1 MQFWFWVALL
11 TFAALAFVLIPL
23 LRQSGTK
30 TSPVTDSQRAENLRL
45 FAEREAEIEADLAA
59 GVIDLDA
66 HDALIRELQLSLL
79 DDVELGEAG
88 QKKSAKATQARRPW
102 WVLGAVLVIL
112 PVLAV
117 SLYQR
122 WGYIDDVELMGLFQR
137 TLAAQGDPSLAQGL
151 VVDLG
156 EVVKQDS
163 EKPWA
168 WYFLGENFA
177 SLGMFNEAQI
187 AYLQAAERL
196 QGAPEESLVLGRAAL
211 ALYIKSEFEFSPELE
226 ALIARARE
234 INPNEIA
241 VLQLLAADA
250 QNRED
255 YAAAIGFWRQ
265 LIQNDPN
272 SLEAQ
277 SLRAEIAN
285 AQRLLAESTGEQPVG
300 PTIRVRVEMDGS
312 VEADPAWRVFVAAR
326 NAEREGMPPL
336 AALDLRVADL
346 PAEVVLNDQA
356 AVGPFNLSSAER
368 VTVSVLISRTGA
380 ANPQTGDYRV
390 VSPELSV
397 GADSQTLTL
406 VVSEQLD

>member
-1 MQFWFWVALL
+1 MQFWFWIALL
-11 TFAALAFVLIPL
+11 TLAALCFVLIPL
-23 LRQSGTK
+23 LRRNAGEALAS
-30 TSPVTDSQRAENLRL
+30 DAQRAENLRL
-45 FAEREAEIEADLAA
+45 FGEREAEIDSDLAT
-59 GVIDLDA
+59 GVIDSET
-66 HDALIRELQLSLL
+66 HGALIRELQLSLL
-79 DDVELGEAG
+79 DDVELGEGAQEGDSGSAG
-88 QKKSAKATQARRPW
+88 ARPPW
-102 WVLGAVLVIL
+102 VVLSVVAFVL

-122 WGYIDDVELMGLFQR
+122 WGYIEDVELMALFQR
-137 TLAAQGDPSLAQGL
+137 TLEAQGDPALTQAL

-156 EVVKQDS
+156 EVVREDS

-234 INPNEIA
+234 INPSEIA

-255 YAAAIGFWRQ
+255 YAAAIAYWRQ
-265 LIQNDPN
+265 LIQSDPN

-285 AQRLLAESTGEQPVG
+285 AQRLLAESSGELLAG
-300 PTIRVRVEMDGS
+300 PAIRVRVELGEG

-326 NAEREGMPPL
+326 NADQDGMPPL
-336 AALDLRVADL
+336 AAVDLRVADL
-346 PAEVVLNDQA
+346 PAEVLLNDAA

-368 VTVSVLISRTGA
+368 ASVSVLISRAGTA
-380 ANPQTGDYRV
+380 SPQSGDYRAASDA
-390 VSPELSV
+390 VSL
-397 GADSQTLTL
+397 ADDSPLLTL
-406 VVSEQLD
+406 VVSEQID

>member
-1 MQFWFWVALL
+1 MQFWFWIALL
-11 TFAALAFVLIPL
+11 TLAALCFVIVPL
-23 LRQSGTK
+23 LRKGAGKET
-30 TSPVTDSQRAENLRL
+30 VTDAQRAENLRL
-45 FAEREAEIEADLAA
+45 FGEREAEIDADLAA
-59 GVIDLDA
+59 GIIDSEG
-66 HDALIRELQLSLL
+66 HGALIRELQLSLL
-79 DDVELGEAG
+79 DDVELGEG
-88 QKKSAKATQARRPW
+88 AKGSDFDSGGARPPW
-102 WVLGAVLVIL
+102 LLLAVVAIIL
-112 PVLAV
+112 PALAV

-122 WGYIDDVELMGLFQR
+122 WGYIEDVELMSLFQR
-137 TLAAQGDPSLAQGL
+137 TLEAQGDPSQAQAL

-156 EVVKQDS
+156 EVVKEDS
-163 EKPWA
+163 ERPWA

-211 ALYIKSEFEFSPELE
+211 ALYIKSEFEFSPELD
-226 ALIARARE
+226 ALVARARE
-234 INPNEIA
+234 INPGEIA

-285 AQRLLAESTGEQPVG
+285 AQRLLAESSGELATG
-300 PTIRVRVEMDGS
+300 PTIRVRVELGEGVD
-312 VEADPAWRVFVAAR
+312 ADPAWRVFVAAR
-326 NAEREGMPPL
+326 NADQEGMPPL
-336 AALDLRVADL
+336 AAVDIRVADL
-346 PAEVVLNDQA
+346 PTQIVLNDAA

-368 VTVSVLISRTGA
+368 ASVSVLVSRAGTA
-380 ANPQTGDYRV
+380 TPQAGDYRASSGA
-390 VSPELSV
+390 VSLS
-397 GADSQTLTL
+397 GDISMITL
-406 VVSEQLD
+406 VVSDQLD

>member
-1 MQFWFWVALL
+1 LLAVVA
-11 TFAALAFVLIPL
+11 
-23 LRQSGTK
+23 
-30 TSPVTDSQRAENLRL
+30 
-45 FAEREAEIEADLAA
+45 
-59 GVIDLDA
+59 
-66 HDALIRELQLSLL
+66 
-79 DDVELGEAG
+79 
-88 QKKSAKATQARRPW
+88 
-102 WVLGAVLVIL
+102 VIL
-112 PVLAV
+112 PALAV

-122 WGYIDDVELMGLFQR
+122 WGYIEDVELMSLFQR
-137 TLAAQGDPSLAQGL
+137 TLEAQGDPSQAQAL

-156 EVVKQDS
+156 EVVKEDS
-163 EKPWA
+163 ERPWA

-211 ALYIKSEFEFSPELE
+211 ALYIKSEFEFSPELD
-226 ALIARARE
+226 ALVARARE
-234 INPNEIA
+234 INPGEIA

-285 AQRLLAESTGEQPVG
+285 AQRLLAESSGELASG
-300 PTIRVRVEMDGS
+300 PTIRVRVELGEGVD
-312 VEADPAWRVFVAAR
+312 ADPAWRVFVAAR
-326 NAEREGMPPL
+326 NADQEGMPPL
-336 AALDLRVADL
+336 AAVDIRVADL
-346 PAEVVLNDQA
+346 PTQIVLNDAA

-368 VTVSVLISRTGA
+368 ASVSVLVSRAGTA
-380 ANPQTGDYRV
+380 TPQAGDYRASSGT
-390 VSPELSV
+390 VSLS
-397 GADSQTLTL
+397 GDIPLITL
-406 VVSEQLD
+406 VVNDQLD

>member
-1 MQFWFWVALL
+1 MQFWFWIALFTL
-11 TFAALAFVLIPL
+11 AALCFVIVPL
-23 LRQSGTK
+23 LRKSAGNEI
-30 TSPVTDSQRAENLRL
+30 VTDAQRAENLRL
-45 FAEREAEIEADLAA
+45 FGEREAEIDADLAA
-59 GVIDLDA
+59 GIIDSEG
-66 HDALIRELQLSLL
+66 HGALIRELQLSLL
-79 DDVELGEAG
+79 DDVELGEGA
-88 QKKSAKATQARRPW
+88 KSSDFDSSGARPPW
-102 WVLGAVLVIL
+102 LLLAVVAVIL
-112 PVLAV
+112 PALAV

-122 WGYIDDVELMGLFQR
+122 WGYIEDVELMSLFQR
-137 TLAAQGDPSLAQGL
+137 TLEAQGDPSQAQAL

-156 EVVKQDS
+156 EVVKEDS
-163 EKPWA
+163 ERPWA

-211 ALYIKSEFEFSPELE
+211 ALYIKSEFEFSPELD
-226 ALIARARE
+226 ALVARARK

-285 AQRLLAESTGEQPVG
+285 AQRLLAESSGELASG
-300 PTIRVRVEMDGS
+300 PTIRVRVELGEGVD
-312 VEADPAWRVFVAAR
+312 ADPAWRVFVAAR
-326 NAEREGMPPL
+326 NADQEGMPPL
-336 AALDLRVADL
+336 AAVDIRVADL
-346 PAEVVLNDQA
+346 PTQIVLNDAA

-368 VTVSVLISRTGA
+368 ASVSVLVSRAGTA
-380 ANPQTGDYRV
+380 TPQTGDYRASSGA
-390 VSPELSV
+390 VSLS
-397 GADSQTLTL
+397 GDIPLITL
-406 VVSEQLD
+406 VVNDQLD

>member
-1 MQFWFWVALL
+1 MQFWFWIALL
-11 TFAALAFVLIPL
+11 TLAALCFVIVPL
-23 LRQSGTK
+23 LRKSAGK
-30 TSPVTDSQRAENLRL
+30 EIVTDAQRAENLRL
-45 FAEREAEIEADLAA
+45 FGEREAEIDADLAA
-59 GVIDLDA
+59 GIIDSEG
-66 HDALIRELQLSLL
+66 HGALIRELQLSLL
-79 DDVELGEAG
+79 DDVELGEG
-88 QKKSAKATQARRPW
+88 AKGSDFDSGGARPPW
-102 WVLGAVLVIL
+102 LLLAVVAVIL
-112 PVLAV
+112 PALAV

-122 WGYIDDVELMGLFQR
+122 WGYIEDVELMSLFQR
-137 TLAAQGDPSLAQGL
+137 TLEAQGDPSQAQAL

-156 EVVKQDS
+156 EVVKEDS
-163 EKPWA
+163 ERPWA

-211 ALYIKSEFEFSPELE
+211 ALYIKSEFEFSPELD
-226 ALIARARE
+226 ALVARARE
-234 INPNEIA
+234 INPGEIA

-285 AQRLLAESTGEQPVG
+285 AQRLLAESSGELATG
-300 PTIRVRVEMDGS
+300 PTIRVRVELGES
-312 VEADPAWRVFVAAR
+312 VDADPAWRVFVAAR
-326 NAEREGMPPL
+326 NADQEGMPPL
-336 AALDLRVADL
+336 AAVDIRVADL
-346 PAEVVLNDQA
+346 PTQIVLNDAA

-368 VTVSVLISRTGA
+368 ASVSVLVSRAGTA
-380 ANPQTGDYRV
+380 TPQAGDYRASSGA
-390 VSPELSV
+390 VSLS
-397 GADSQTLTL
+397 GDIPMITL
-406 VVSEQLD
+406 VVNDQLD

>member
-1 MQFWFWVALL
+1 MQFWFWIALL
-11 TFAALAFVLIPL
+11 TLAALCFVIVPL
-23 LRQSGTK
+23 LRKGAGKET
-30 TSPVTDSQRAENLRL
+30 VTDAQRAENLRL
-45 FAEREAEIEADLAA
+45 FGEREAEIDADLAA
-59 GVIDLDA
+59 GIIDSEG
-66 HDALIRELQLSLL
+66 HGALIRELQLSLL
-79 DDVELGEAG
+79 DDVELGEG
-88 QKKSAKATQARRPW
+88 AKGSDFDSGGARPPW
-102 WVLGAVLVIL
+102 LLLAVVAIIL
-112 PVLAV
+112 PALAV

-122 WGYIDDVELMGLFQR
+122 WGYIEDVELMSLFQR
-137 TLAAQGDPSLAQGL
+137 TLEAQGDPSQAQAL

-156 EVVKQDS
+156 EVVKEDS
-163 EKPWA
+163 ERPWA

-211 ALYIKSEFEFSPELE
+211 ALYIKSEFEFSPELD
-226 ALIARARE
+226 ALVARARE
-234 INPNEIA
+234 INPGEIA

-285 AQRLLAESTGEQPVG
+285 AQRLLAESSGELATG
-300 PTIRVRVEMDGS
+300 PTIRVRVELGEGVD
-312 VEADPAWRVFVAAR
+312 ADPAWRVFVAAR
-326 NAEREGMPPL
+326 NADQEGMPPL
-336 AALDLRVADL
+336 AAVDIRVADL
-346 PAEVVLNDQA
+346 PTQIVLNDAA

-368 VTVSVLISRTGA
+368 ASVSVLVSRAGTA
-380 ANPQTGDYRV
+380 TPQAGDYRASSGA
-390 VSPELSV
+390 VSLS
-397 GADSQTLTL
+397 GDIPMITL
-406 VVSEQLD
+406 VVSDQLD

>member
-1 MQFWFWVALL
+1 MQFWFWIALFTL
-11 TFAALAFVLIPL
+11 AALCFVIVPL
-23 LRQSGTK
+23 LRKSAGNEI
-30 TSPVTDSQRAENLRL
+30 VTDAQRAENLRL
-45 FAEREAEIEADLAA
+45 FGEREAEIDADLAA
-59 GVIDLDA
+59 GIIDSEG
-66 HDALIRELQLSLL
+66 HGALIRELQLSLL
-79 DDVELGEAG
+79 DDVELGEG
-88 QKKSAKATQARRPW
+88 AKGSDFDSGGARPPW
-102 WVLGAVLVIL
+102 LLLAVVAVIL
-112 PVLAV
+112 PALAV

-122 WGYIDDVELMGLFQR
+122 WGYIEDVELMSLFQR
-137 TLAAQGDPSLAQGL
+137 TLEAQGDPSQAQAL

-156 EVVKQDS
+156 EVVKEDS
-163 EKPWA
+163 ERPWA

-211 ALYIKSEFEFSPELE
+211 ALYIKSEFEFSPELD
-226 ALIARARE
+226 ALVARARE
-234 INPNEIA
+234 INPGEIA

-285 AQRLLAESTGEQPVG
+285 AQRLLAESSGELATG
-300 PTIRVRVEMDGS
+300 PTIRVRVELGES
-312 VEADPAWRVFVAAR
+312 VDADPAWRVFVAAR
-326 NAEREGMPPL
+326 NADQEGMPPL
-336 AALDLRVADL
+336 AAVDIRVADL
-346 PAEVVLNDQA
+346 PTQIVLNDAA

-368 VTVSVLISRTGA
+368 ASVSVLVSRAGTA
-380 ANPQTGDYRV
+380 TPQAGDYRASSGA
-390 VSPELSV
+390 VSLS
-397 GADSQTLTL
+397 GDIPMITL
-406 VVSEQLD
+406 VVNDQLD

>member
-1 MQFWFWVALL
+1 MQFWFWIALL
-11 TFAALAFVLIPL
+11 TLAALCFVIVPL
-23 LRQSGTK
+23 LRKSAGK
-30 TSPVTDSQRAENLRL
+30 EIVTDAQRAENLRL
-45 FAEREAEIEADLAA
+45 FGEREAEIDADFAA
-59 GVIDLDA
+59 GIIDSEG
-66 HDALIRELQLSLL
+66 HGALIRELQLSLL
-79 DDVELGEAG
+79 DDVELGEGAEG
-88 QKKSAKATQARRPW
+88 SDFDSSGARPPW
-102 WVLGAVLVIL
+102 LLLAVVAVIL
-112 PVLAV
+112 PALAV

-122 WGYIDDVELMGLFQR
+122 WGYIEDVELMSLFQR
-137 TLAAQGDPSLAQGL
+137 TLEAQGDPSQAQAL

-156 EVVKQDS
+156 EVVKEDS
-163 EKPWA
+163 ERPWA

-211 ALYIKSEFEFSPELE
+211 ALYIKSGFEFSPELD
-226 ALIARARE
+226 ALVARARE
-234 INPNEIA
+234 INPSEIA

-285 AQRLLAESTGEQPVG
+285 AQRLLAESSGELASG
-300 PTIRVRVEMDGS
+300 PSIRVRVELGEGVD
-312 VEADPAWRVFVAAR
+312 ADPAWRVFVAAR
-326 NAEREGMPPL
+326 NADQEGMPPL
-336 AALDLRVADL
+336 AAVDIRVADL
-346 PAEVVLNDQA
+346 PTQIVLNDAA

-368 VTVSVLISRTGA
+368 ASVSVLVSRAGTA
-380 ANPQTGDYRV
+380 TPQTGDYRASSGA
-390 VSPELSV
+390 VSLS
-397 GADSQTLTL
+397 GDIPMITL
-406 VVSEQLD
+406 VVNEQLD